1 MIVTIDGPAGSGKS
15 SAARG
20 LAKRLGFRL
29 LDTGAMYRAVAL
41 ACVRQ
46 NVDLADESAVTTVA
60 RQCQIVAED
69 GRVLLDGEDV
79 SQTIR
84 EPAVSEA
91 ASQVASQP
99 EVRQHLV
106 RMQRELG
113 KERNLVTEGRDQGT
127 VVFPDAEC
135 KFYVDAHPDER
146 AQRRYQEMLAQGQT
160 ISVEETLQQIRERD
174 ARDASRVVSPMK
186 KADDAIEV
194 DTSTMPLEAV
204 LDLMERVVRERL
216 NSPAPKSQ

>member
-41 ACVRQ
+41 ACVRKTI
-46 NVDLADESAVTTVA
+46 DLTDEAAVADMA
-60 RQCQIVAED
+60 RRCQIVAED
-69 GRVLLDGEDV
+69 GHVLLDGEDV
-79 SQTIR
+79 SSAIR

-99 EVRQHLV
+99 AVRQHLV
-106 RMQRELG
+106 AKQRELG
-113 KERNLVTEGRDQGT
+113 KGRNLVTEGRDQGT

-146 AQRRYQEMLAQGQT
+146 AHRRHQELLAQGQT
-160 ISVEETLQQIRERD
+160 LSIEETLQQIRDRD
-174 ARDASRVVSPMK
+174 QRDASRVVSPMK

-194 DTSTMPLEAV
+194 DTSTMPLDAV
-204 LDLMERVVRERL
+204 LDLMEQTVRERMGSSDRIL
-216 NSPAPKSQ
+216 